1 MDESKKTTS
10 QKKKLLEDDKN
21 QIVSPNNEVKERA
34 NVKDW
39 EKEIQKGKDIEK
51 YWAMEA
57 EQFDW
62 FKKWDKVLDESN
74 KPYYKWFIGG
84 KINLAHNAVDRWIDT
99 EKRNKIAILY
109 ANELG
114 EEVKLSYYELYLQ
127 VNKMANA
134 LHNLGIKKGDTVSLY
149 LPMCPELVISML
161 ACTKI
166 GAIHS
171 AIYSGLSSLAVEERI
186 NDTKSK
192 LIITADGTYRRGKVI
207 SLKPIIDEAVVHCPS
222 VQTVVVVNHT
232 GVYDDIDDLHG
243 NEILYNRLVE
253 GEEDRCDCE
262 MTDAE
267 DPLFVLYTS
276 GSTGKPKGV
285 LHTTGGYMV
294 GIATTLRNIFDI
306 HDKDLWWSTADA
318 GWITGHSYTI
328 YAPLLLGST
337 TLIYEGAPDYP
348 DPGILWKFIEKYG
361 VTKFYTAPT
370 AIRHLMRYGEKY
382 IKAYNLDSLEVLGS
396 VGEPINFEAWKWF
409 YEEIGNSKAPI
420 MDTWWQTETGMHM
433 ISPMPVADL
442 KPCSATKPLPGVNIA
457 IVDEEG
463 HDVGVGKRGYLAIT
477 KPWPA
482 MFRTLFEDEERYEEV
497 YWNFFSNGLYK
508 TGDMARID
516 EEGYVWIEGRSDD
529 VLKISGHRIGAVEVE
544 SAFNSHEAVN
554 ETAVIGKEDPV
565 KGQIIKAFLIL
576 NEGLDLE
583 KPYKEGDE
591 FPLRDELKRHVRHTL
606 GPVAVIGEMASVQSL
621 PKTKSG
627 KIMRRILKA
636 KEEGEDLGDT
646 STLDDI

>member
-1 MDESKKTTS
+1 MTKKDNL
-10 QKKKLLEDDKN
+10 KDNDK
-21 QIVSPNNEVKERA
+21 VFSPNPELIKNA

-39 EKEIQKGKDIEK
+39 DKEISKGEDIEE
-51 YWAMEA
+51 YWSNKA
-57 EQFDW
+57 EQFEW
-62 FKKWDKVLDESN
+62 FEKWDTVLDTSQ
-74 KPYYKWFIGG
+74 KPFYKWFVGG
-84 KINLAHNAVDRWIDT
+84 KINLAHNAVDRWIET
-99 EKRNKIAILY
+99 EKRYKIAILY

-114 EEVKLSYYELYLQ
+114 EEIKLTYYELYRE

-134 LHNLGIKKGDTVSLY
+134 LLNLGIKKGDSVSLY
-149 LPMCPELVISML
+149 LPMCPELVITML

-171 AIYSGLSSLAVEERI
+171 AIYSGLSSSAVSERI
-186 NDTKSK
+186 NNIESK
-192 LIITADGTYRRGKVI
+192 VVVTADGTYRRGKVI
-207 SLKPIIDEAVVHCPS
+207 GLKSVVDEAVLDCPT

-232 GVYDDIDDLHG
+232 GEFDGVDELEG
-243 NEILYNRLVE
+243 NEVLYDKFIE
-253 GEEDRCDCE
+253 GVSDTCE
-262 MTDAE
+262 CENTDAE

-294 GIATTLRNIFDI
+294 GIATTLKNVFDI
-306 HDKDLWWSTADA
+306 HDNDLWWSTADA

-337 TLIYEGAPDYP
+337 TLIFEGAPDYP
-348 DPGILWKFIEKYG
+348 DAGIWWKVIEKYG

-370 AIRHLMRYGEKY
+370 AARHLMRYGDEFVEP
-382 IKAYNLDSLEVLGS
+382 YNLDSLKVLGS
-396 VGEPINFEAWKWF
+396 VGEPINYEAWKWM
-409 YEEIGNSKAPI
+409 YEKLGNEKAPI

-433 ISPMPVADL
+433 IAPLPVADL
-442 KPCSATKPLPGVNIA
+442 KPGSATKPLPGVHVA
-457 IVDEEG
+457 VVDEEG
-463 HDVGVGKRGYLAIT
+463 DPVGTGKRGYLTIA
-477 KPWPA
+477 KPWPS
-482 MFRTLFEDEERYEEV
+482 MLRGLFNDDERYKEV
-497 YWNFFSNGLYK
+497 YWSSFSNDLFK
-508 TGDMARID
+508 TGDMAKID
-516 EEGYVWIEGRSDD
+516 EDGYVWIQGRSDD

-544 SAFNSHEAVN
+544 EAFNSHPAVN

-576 NEGLDLE
+576 NKGYDLD

-591 FPLRDELKRHVRHTL
+591 HPLLNTLKLHVRHTL
-606 GPVAVIGEMASVQSL
+606 GPVAVLGETVSVDSL

-636 KEEGEDLGDT
+636 QEEGEDLGDT
-646 STLDDI
+646 STLDDL